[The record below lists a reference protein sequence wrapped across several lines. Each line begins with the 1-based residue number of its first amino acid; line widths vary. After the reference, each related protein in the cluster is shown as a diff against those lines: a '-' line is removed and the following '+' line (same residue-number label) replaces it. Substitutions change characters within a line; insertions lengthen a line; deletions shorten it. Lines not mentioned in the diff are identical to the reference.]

1 MICMISSKRDIV
13 LRWMYGTRT
22 ASYISLW
29 PGARLRLLDL
39 GKAVA
44 KNKKKKVKSLIDHSH
59 RPRQGLLDKVAKLA
73 LYHKN

>member
-1 MICMISSKRDIV
+1 
-13 LRWMYGTRT
+13 
-22 ASYISLW
+22 
-29 PGARLRLLDL
+29 L
-39 GKAVA
+39 GSGKSVA

>member
-1 MICMISSKRDIV
+1 LSALEIS
-13 LRWMYGTRT
+13 
-22 ASYISLW
+22 
-29 PGARLRLLDL
+29 
-39 GKAVA
+39 VA